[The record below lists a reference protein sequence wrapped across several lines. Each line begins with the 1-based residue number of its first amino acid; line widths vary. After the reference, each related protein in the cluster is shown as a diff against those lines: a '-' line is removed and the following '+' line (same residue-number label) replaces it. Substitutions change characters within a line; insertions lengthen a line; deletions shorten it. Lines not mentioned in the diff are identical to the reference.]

1 MIRKA
6 FAIIFF
12 GLLLLT
18 PVTSA
23 EPSDENEYS
32 EALLTSLNPSIQNA
46 LAGYYGKP
54 ILYTEP
60 KILMIEWL
68 HKGHLSF
75 NVTLQVKTFVGLN
88 NSRSGKE
95 TMPITVTHD
104 SQFVQKFHHEDQK

>member
-1 MIRKA
+1 MIRKTI
-6 FAIIFF
+6 AIIFF

-18 PVTSA
+18 PTTSA
-23 EPSDENEYS
+23 APSEENEYS
-32 EALLTSLNPSIQNA
+32 EALLTSLNPAIQNA

-60 KILMIEWL
+60 KILMIERL

-75 NVTLQVKTFVGLN
+75 NVTVQVKTSVGLH
-88 NSRSGKE
+88 NSRFGKE
-95 TMPITVTHD
+95 TMTIIVTHD